1 MCDAGHTSS
10 GIDTLFVRH
19 FRDFAEERRPV
30 WRAAMPR
37 NNVEVRVVPRVELDQ
52 RAREARLR
60 IERAERLFAPRPAV
74 TYSWPR
80 WLIWGLNARIFGA
93 APRKSRTRKPL
104 SDQRPSCTGL
114 FRTRV
119 LHEKDGCFSVA

>member
-1 MCDAGHTSS
+1 M
-10 GIDTLFVRH
+10 
-19 FRDFAEERRPV
+19 

-60 IERAERLFAPRPAV
+60 LERAERLFAPRPAV
-74 TYSWPR
+74 TYARPRWLVSSWPR
-80 WLIWGLNARIFGA
+80 WLISTLNVRIYGG

-104 SDQRPSCTGL
+104 SDQRPSCT
-114 FRTRV
+114 RV
-119 LHEKDGCFSVA
+119 LHENGGCFSTA